1 MVDATKEDRLRL
13 YKAILSLETQEECE
27 DFFEDLLTIA
37 EMNAACQRLKVAVL
51 LDQKITTQ
59 KIAQETGASTAT
71 VTRVNKC
78 LNYGKGYK
86 NIVKKLKDNEE

>member
-59 KIAQETGASTAT
+59 RIAQETGASTAT

-86 NIVKKLKDNEE
+86 NIVKKLNDNEQ